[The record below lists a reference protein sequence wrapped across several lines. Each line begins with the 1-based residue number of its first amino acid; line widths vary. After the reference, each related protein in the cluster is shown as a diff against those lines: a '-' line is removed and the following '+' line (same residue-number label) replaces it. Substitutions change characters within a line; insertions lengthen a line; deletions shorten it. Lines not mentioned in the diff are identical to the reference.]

1 MSADLDTSVP
11 EQTEATWASSWS
23 STPRVFRLSFSG
35 PGLATAAFFFA
46 ISLQPSLLPR
56 AGYVQGLVSGVTL
69 MIGYGIGATGQS
81 LWDYLQI
88 PKPTGRAR
96 AIVIAV
102 VSAFLAW
109 AVLSSVWRQVGWQNE
124 TRDLFGMAPASPTA
138 WPVIIGVSAIV
149 ALLIL
154 IVARALRRLFG
165 FAGSWLGRHL
175 PRRLAVVLGSVAL
188 LLLIWGLV
196 TGVLV
201 NGFFTVANVMFSGR
215 DTATT
220 PGIEQPQVEQRS
232 GSPESHVAWDQLGRQ
247 GRSFVATGPT
257 VEQINAFSGGG
268 AQTPIRAYVG
278 LKSADTVQARADLLL
293 AELQRTGAFDR
304 EALVI
309 ATTTGTGFLDPNGVD
324 PVEYIF
330 NGDIAIAGVQYSYLP
345 SWISLLADQD
355 TVKQTSRVVFDTV
368 HDYWST
374 LPEDSRPQLYLYGL
388 SLGSFG
394 VESVLS
400 SINTLNEPI
409 DGAFMSGPPFVNGLH
424 DQLEASRR
432 PGTAPWLP
440 VVDDGRTVRFLSE
453 QGGSDLVEGSWGPTR
468 LVYLQHGSDP
478 VVFFSP
484 SLALTPPDWLLDGQR
499 SPDVS
504 PEMGW
509 FPLVT
514 LWQVALDLPGAGNVP
529 DGFGHMYSKAAN
541 LQGWVDVTNPPDWTP
556 AKSAALL
563 EALEAQPAVGE

>member
-1 MSADLDTSVP
+1 MSADLDVSASEHTGAAP
-11 EQTEATWASSWS
+11 GSSWS
-23 STPRVFRLSFSG
+23 STPRIFRLSFSG

-56 AGYVQGLVSGVTL
+56 AGYVQGVVSGITL
-69 MIGYGIGATGQS
+69 MIGYGIGCAGQA

-96 AIVIAV
+96 TIVIAV

-124 TRDLFGMAPASPTA
+124 TRELFGMAPASPTA
-138 WPVIIGVSAIV
+138 WPVIIAVAALVSV
-149 ALLIL
+149 LIL
-154 IVARALRRLFG
+154 IVSRSLRRLFG
-165 FAGSWLGRHL
+165 FAGTWLGRHL
-175 PRRLAVVLGSVAL
+175 PPRLAVVLGSVAL

-201 NGFFTVANVMFSGR
+201 NAFFGVANVMFSGR

-220 PGIEQPQVEQRS
+220 PGIEAPIAAERS
-232 GSPESHVAWDQLGRQ
+232 GGPDSTVAWDQLGRQ

-257 VEQINAFSGGG
+257 VAQINAFSGGG

-278 LKSADTVQARADLLL
+278 LKSADSVQARAELLL
-293 AELQRTGAFDR
+293 AELKRTGAFDR

-355 TVKQTSRVVFDTV
+355 TVKQTSHVVFDTV

-374 LPEDSRPQLYLYGL
+374 LPEKSRPQLYLYGL

-424 DQLEASRR
+424 DQLEAARQ

-453 QGGSDLVEGSWGPTR
+453 QGGSELLEGSWGPTR

-484 SLALTPPDWLLDGQR
+484 SLALNPPDWLLEGQR

-504 PEMGW
+504 PAMGW

-514 LWQVALDLPGAGNVP
+514 FWQVALDLPGAGNVP
-529 DGFGHMYSKAAN
+529 YGYGHMYSQEAN
-541 LQGWVDVTNPPDWTP
+541 LQGWIDVTDPEGWTP

-563 EALEAQPAVGE
+563 EALQSQPTVGE